1 MQVGVKNLKV
11 VGNEGWT
18 LIHEG
23 EAEKQVC
30 VYIILFYINNTNS
43 LFTIFSLGSLYSFG
57 FLVWWVSFGLYRVL
71 FWVLIGYPLY
81 TLYVLRGALRFLY
94 ITHYL

>member
-43 LFTIFSLGSLYSFG
+43 LFTIFSLGFLFGGFLLGCIGFCFG
-57 FLVWWVSFGLYRVL
+57 F
-71 FWVLIGYPLY
+71 
-81 TLYVLRGALRFLY
+81 
-94 ITHYL
+94 